1 MDQKT
6 LVSAI
11 CDQADYL
18 LAGVTTRTE
27 AKAGMEEWLTI
38 NHPKLPPAERQI
50 VIAQAMGVLD
60 NEGFFETE
68 AGGEA

>member
-1 MDQKT
+1 MDQKE
-6 LVSAI
+6 LVAAI

-38 NHPKLPPAERQI
+38 NHPELPPADKRI

-60 NEGFFETE
+60 SEGFFDTE
-68 AGGEA
+68 AGSEA